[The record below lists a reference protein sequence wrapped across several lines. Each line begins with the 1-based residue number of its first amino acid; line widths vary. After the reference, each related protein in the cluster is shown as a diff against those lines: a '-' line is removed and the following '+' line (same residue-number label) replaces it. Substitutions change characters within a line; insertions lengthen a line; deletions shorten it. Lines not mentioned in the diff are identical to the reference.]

1 MYEHEYDIINNFS
14 TILYRR
20 KTEIVIITV
29 IMIVIILMIV
39 IWIMTKIFS
48 VLKVSCQPQYSFGLR
63 SMKMVTLLAGKQL
76 QRDLVKKRPNTMG
89 SVREQSFSDLNG
101 DAGLLL
107 RHYKGE
113 ASPVS

>member
-1 MYEHEYDIINNFS
+1 M
-14 TILYRR
+14 
-20 KTEIVIITV
+20 IITV

-76 QRDLVKKRPNTMG
+76 QRDLAKKRPNKMG

-113 ASPVS
+113 ASQVS